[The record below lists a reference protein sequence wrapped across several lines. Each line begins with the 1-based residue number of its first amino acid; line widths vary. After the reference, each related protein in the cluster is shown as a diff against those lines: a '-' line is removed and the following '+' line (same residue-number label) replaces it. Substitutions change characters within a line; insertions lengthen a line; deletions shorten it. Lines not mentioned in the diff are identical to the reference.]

1 MTDNDKESVR
11 YIFAGLAMN
20 GLVQAFVKNEE
31 GVVSVDMIVEQSV
44 LVADALMDALEPK
57 VGIAAIKP
65 KRKYKKA
72 ST

>member
-44 LVADALMDALEPK
+44 LMADALMDGLEPNA
-57 VGIAAIKP
+57 GIAAIKP
-65 KRKYKKA
+65 KRKYKRT

>member
-1 MTDNDKESVR
+1 MTENDKESAR
-11 YIFAGLAMN
+11 YIFAALAMN
-20 GLVQAFVKNEE
+20 GLVQAFVRNEE

-44 LVADALMDALEPK
+44 LLADSLMDALEPK

-65 KRKYKKA
+65 KKKPTKR

>member
-1 MTDNDKESVR
+1 MTENDKESAR

-20 GLVQAFVKNEE
+20 GLVQAFVRNEE

-44 LVADALMDALEPK
+44 LLADSLMDALEPK

-65 KRKYKKA
+65 KKKPIKR